1 MRRGDKRRFDRANRP
16 VETKGGGVIS
26 KIWSLRRERDAAA
39 RESGQAL
46 VEYTLI
52 LIVIAFVTF
61 AALQAIGTSVT
72 GALFDAAAGFGGA

>member
-1 MRRGDKRRFDRANRP
+1 M
-16 VETKGGGVIS
+16 IS
-26 KIWSLRRERDAAA
+26 RICSFGRESDAE

-52 LIVIAFVTF
+52 LVVIAFVTF